1 MNIALVVAVS
11 SITVMMPFMTPSASA
26 LGAAVVTP
34 GDLQGWMGVDDNGNG
49 GSLSFEVGPGSA
61 PLGYGSAE
69 LSVGATNQ
77 GYLLFKSA
85 YGGTKLADVSAL
97 SYATYVQTGNGTIAP
112 SIQLNVTSDVTAAA
126 SWQGRLVYEPYMNGT
141 VVDGTWQTWDAK
153 AGKWW
158 LSKPNLFGNNCGQA
172 TPCTFGE
179 LIALYPNIGVNT
191 GLLQGVGFKAG
202 SGWTSFVG
210 NVDAFTFNTDV
221 YDFDPYV
228 PAPTAVPVKPSL
240 SGEVIYDAISPVL
253 PSNYAS
259 LGYEA
264 TSTSALGDKI
274 TFAAGTSRNLKQVAV
289 TLSSWA
295 CESGDW
301 TTQCV
306 TTPGATFTHPLTFNI
321 YSVAADGTVGTLLG
335 SRTQTFTIP
344 YRPSADPTCA
354 GGQAWRDTDGV
365 CWNGYNYVV
374 VFDFTGVTVPDTII
388 YSVAYDTQHY
398 GASPTGV
405 NGAYNSLNVGLNDE
419 TSAPYVGT
427 DLDVDELYW
436 DTTYPGYTAG
446 LKADSDWDP
455 YTVAATFTAVSAT
468 VTPITPIVPTVV
480 PTTPAVNTS
489 TTTDT
494 AVLAAEDTTSTTP
507 TTTGSVSATDD
518 SDSQTSV
525 AGTSDKKSDDG
536 VGNLLGFAWYWWLLL
551 ALVLAG
557 LWWAIAAWRRRK
569 DEAQQ

>member
-1 MNIALVVAVS
+1 MNISLIVAAS
-11 SITVMMPFMTPSASA
+11 SITVVMPFMTPSASA
-26 LGAAVVTP
+26 LAETLVTP
-34 GDLQGWMGVDDNGNG
+34 VDSHGWMGIDDNGHG
-49 GSLSFEVGPGSA
+49 GSQSYEVGPGSA

-69 LSVGATNQ
+69 LSVSATDQ
-77 GYLLFKSA
+77 GDLLFKSA

-112 SIQLNVTSDVTAAA
+112 SVQINVTSDVTAA
-126 SWQGRLVYEPYMNGT
+126 STWQGRLVYEPYMNGA

-158 LSKPNLFGNNCGQA
+158 LSKPDLFGNNCGQA
-172 TPCTFGE
+172 APCTMSE

-210 NVDAFTFNTDV
+210 NVDAFAFNTDV
-221 YDFDPYV
+221 YNFDPYV

-240 SGEVIYDAISPVL
+240 SGEVIYDAISSVL
-253 PSNYAS
+253 PSNYGS
-259 LGYEA
+259 LGFEA

-274 TFAAGTSRNLKQVAV
+274 SFAAGTGRNLKQVAV

-321 YSVAADGTVGTLLG
+321 YSVAADGTAGTLLG

-344 YRPSADPTCA
+344 YRPSADPTCV
-354 GGQAWRDTDGV
+354 GGQAWRDTDGA

-405 NGAYNSLNVGLNDE
+405 NGAYDSLNVGLNDE
-419 TSAPYVGT
+419 TSAPYVGI
-427 DLDVDELYW
+427 DLNTDELYW

-446 LKADSDWDP
+446 LKADSNWDP
-455 YTVAATFTAVSAT
+455 YTVAATFTAVSPAIT
-468 VTPITPIVPTVV
+468 PVTPTTPIVTA
-480 PTTPAVNTS
+480 TTGGTGA
-489 TTTDT
+489 TTIDT
-494 AVLAAEDTTSTTP
+494 AVLAAEDTTDTTP

-518 SDSQTSV
+518 KDSQASV
-525 AGTSDKKSDDG
+525 AGTSDKKSDNG
-536 VGNLLGFAWYWWLLL
+536 VWNLLGFAWYWWLVA
-551 ALVLAG
+551 ALILAG
-557 LWWAIAAWRRRK
+557 LWWFIVAWRRRK
-569 DEAQQ
+569 GDAQQ